1 MGGGKVVSKSIILK
15 GRKVIGGGA
24 EGEAIVSKMPVE
36 GWINV
41 DSQRGIITEIGH
53 ELRGVKLKGKVFV
66 FSQPRGSGAWAS
78 SFGNMKRYHTNP
90 VAMVFT
96 RGNSLTFL
104 GAMLMDVPTVTD
116 LDQDPTKI
124 IETGDYVK
132 VDADKGVIEII
143 KRSE

>member
-1 MGGGKVVSKSIILK
+1 MSTSIILE
-15 GRKVIGGGA
+15 GRKVIGGVA
-24 EGEAIVSKMPVE
+24 EGEAVVSKMPVE

-53 ELRGVKLKGKVFV
+53 ELRGVKLKDKVFV
-66 FSQPRGSGAWAS
+66 FSQPRGSGAWAG
-78 SFGNMKRYHTNP
+78 SFSTMKQYHANP
-90 VAMVFT
+90 IAMVFT

-116 LDQDPTKI
+116 LDQDPTEV

-132 VDADKGVIEII
+132 VDADNGVVEVI
-143 KRSE
+143 KRRE

>member
-1 MGGGKVVSKSIILK
+1 MSTSIILE
-15 GRKVIGGGA
+15 GRKVIGGVA

-53 ELRGVKLKGKVFV
+53 ELRGVKLKDKVFV
-66 FSQPRGSGAWAS
+66 FSQPRGSGAWAG
-78 SFGNMKRYHTNP
+78 SFSNMKQYHANP
-90 VAMVFT
+90 IAMVFT

-116 LDQDPTKI
+116 LDQDPTEV

-132 VDADKGVIEII
+132 VDADNGVVEVI
-143 KRSE
+143 KRRG